1 MKSNSKLVRAAI
13 RLWPRS
19 HGRYEEMCAL
29 AATAQLGGKE
39 MSELNAHISTCDS
52 CREFLWSLGQLSVQV
67 MPLLAENG
75 APAADIVPPD
85 GMRDRFLSRIA
96 SEELVN
102 EINGGARR
110 QPFVLKKLPS
120 STLGKVQ
127 GGEQA
132 RHVEHVVSEPR
143 SGLFSFSF
151 PSRAAA
157 VVAACVIVGTGAF
170 YVGVWKGKHTPQ
182 QPNQVQART
191 TVASGPKSLV
201 SDADRLSQLEG
212 QKSELESALAKL
224 KQELSAAL
232 REKQSLSDELTTNKD
247 RLAVLTIQVK
257 NASEHSSAELQD
269 ARNKVATLQNRAEAL
284 SERLTES
291 EVKLGIQK
299 QMREDLAAKL
309 DTTEEELR
317 RQNDLKSAKLELGD
331 LVATRNLHIVD
342 VYDADSNGKRQ
353 RSFGRVF
360 YIEGKSLVFYAYDLD
375 GPGQFKANVVFHVWG
390 EKAGMK
396 EVAHSLGILHKDDGQ
411 SRWAMTFDDPSVL
424 VKINSVFV
432 TTEVASKQYGEPHG
446 KKVLYAF
453 LGNRPNHP

>member
-1 MKSNSKLVRAAI
+1 MKGNSKLVRAAV
-13 RLWPRS
+13 RLWPNR

-29 AATAQLGGKE
+29 AVTAQLGGKE
-39 MSELNAHISTCDS
+39 MSELNAHISSCDS
-52 CREFLWSLGQLSVQV
+52 CREFLWSLGQVSVQV

-102 EINGGARR
+102 EINGGAR
-110 QPFVLKKLPS
+110 QYPFLLKELPS
-120 STLGKVQ
+120 STIGKAQ

-132 RHVEHVVSEPR
+132 RNVEPIVSQPESRPFW
-143 SGLFSFSF
+143 LL
-151 PSRAAA
+151 SRAAA
-157 VVAACVIVGTGAF
+157 AMALCVIVGIAGF
-170 YVGVWKGKHTPQ
+170 YAGVWRGKHTPQ
-182 QPNQVQART
+182 QPTQVQARSI
-191 TVASGPKSLV
+191 VESVGNSLA
-201 SDADRLSQLEG
+201 SDANRLSQLARE
-212 QKSELESALAKL
+212 KSELESALVRL
-224 KQELSAAL
+224 KQELSTSQS
-232 REKQSLSDELTTNKD
+232 EKQSSSDELTTAKD
-247 RLAVLTIQVK
+247 KLAALTIQAK
-257 NASEHSSAELQD
+257 DASERSSAELQD
-269 ARNKVATLQNRAEAL
+269 AQNKVATLQNRAEAL
-284 SERLTES
+284 SERLAES

-299 QMREDLAAKL
+299 QMSEDLAAKL

-331 LVATRNLHIVD
+331 LVAARNLHIVD

-375 GPGQFKANVVFHVWG
+375 APGQFKANMVFHVWG
-390 EKAGMK
+390 EKAGVK

-411 SRWAMTFDDPSVL
+411 SRWAMTFDDPRIL

-432 TTEVASKQYGEPHG
+432 TTEVASKQYNEPHG
-446 KKVLYAF
+446 KKVLYAYW
-453 LGNRPNHP
+453 GSQPNHP